1 MRNRIIFPLLE
12 SEGSPFIKLPIHL
25 YELLQEKIHRTLD
38 RRACRLPL
46 ILDRSRCDSQWP
58 ARDLA
63 RFRTSRGVAAPETAN
78 PFINPVAIACRCA
91 QRGRVNAQQGR
102 CPLNPRRFLNSSARV
117 NRSISDL
124 PRVPSLSLL
133 ARTRDDCPRILTDL
147 NTWLFPTCVHTRT
160 RPYARVIL
168 ATHASDFSFLFFFC
182 FYLHHGISNAGIF
195 PHFFFLSFSFA
206 LFSFLLSLVHP
217 RVTPIIEIRGWIR
230 KERYLMTIRTLSPG
244 TLTRLESTLR
254 VGWSNE

>member
-1 MRNRIIFPLLE
+1 MKVRKIRSRRVKEEPGTGSYRCEIAHHPPRAWKR
-12 SEGSPFIKLPIHL
+12 SPFIKLPIHL

-102 CPLNPRRFLNSSARV
+102 CPLNPRRFLNFSARV

-133 ARTRDDCPRILTDL
+133 AREHDYCPWISMDA
-147 NTWLFPTCVHTRT
+147 WLFPAKIQRVYTHTYTRT
-160 RPYARVIL
+160 TICTHSDSRV
-168 ATHASDFSFLFFFC
+168 
-182 FYLHHGISNAGIF
+182 
-195 PHFFFLSFSFA
+195 
-206 LFSFLLSLVHP
+206 
-217 RVTPIIEIRGWIR
+217 
-230 KERYLMTIRTLSPG
+230 
-244 TLTRLESTLR
+244 
-254 VGWSNE
+254 

>member
-102 CPLNPRRFLNSSARV
+102 CPLNPRRFLNSSTRV

-160 RPYARVIL
+160 QPYARVIL
-168 ATHASDFSFLFFFC
+168 ATHASDFPFLFFF
-182 FYLHHGISNAGIF
+182 FISITASPTRGF
-195 PHFFFLSFSFA
+195 FLTFSFFLSLSLFFLFFFLSF
-206 LFSFLLSLVHP
+206 
-217 RVTPIIEIRGWIR
+217 T
-230 KERYLMTIRTLSPG
+230 
-244 TLTRLESTLR
+244 LESPQLSR
-254 VGWSNE
+254 SAAGFERNAI